1 MKKKKEESCWWKETL
16 DTIITAVGLATIAWI
31 GIQGRE
37 EAKKEAE
44 EIAAIEE
51 NKIYETVSVA
61 KVKIL
66 SLKLEDVIEF

>member
-37 EAKKEAE
+37 EAKKEALRDGMTMLDLMT
-44 EIAAIEE
+44 
-51 NKIYETVSVA
+51 K
-61 KVKIL
+61 
-66 SLKLEDVIEF
+66 